1 VPKRRIQIV
10 IVLPL
15 ILLLSASSLLRAGM
29 DEFSLTLARIQDLVD
44 TGQCKDAQKAFNGL
58 KTDFPEFARPDSN
71 DFNLFV
77 EAGIFSCTGE
87 FTKAARSYSKLLDQV
102 KPENIFYEAALD
114 RQFQIASA
122 FLAGRK
128 KKFLGFFKIRGYA
141 EGVRIMDVIN
151 SRLGFEQP
159 RGEKAAVAVAECYQQ
174 RKKFAEAYYRWE
186 EISEQS
192 KSDTLRRDALL
203 AMADCKLAQFKGH
216 EYDNSDL
223 IGRPLNPESFYS
235 SARTLYKKFKDRY
248 PEDADKFEIDRKLR
262 EIDEQMALKQFN
274 IGQFYQ
280 NTGNNLSANLYY
292 AMVIRDWPETDTANM
307 ARDMIITNSRSQ
319 EKTE

>member
-10 IVLPL
+10 IVLVL
-15 ILLLSASSLLRAGM
+15 MLLLSVSSLLRAGT

-44 TGQCKDAQKAFNGL
+44 TGQCKDARKAFNGL

-77 EAGIFSCTGE
+77 DAEMMRCKGE
-87 FTKAARSYSKLLDQV
+87 YGKAARSYSKLLDQV
-102 KPENIFYEAALD
+102 TPENIFYEPALD
-114 RQFQIASA
+114 RQFQVALA

-128 KKFLGFFKIRGYA
+128 KSFLGFFKIRGYA
-141 EGVRIMDVIN
+141 EGVRIMDEIN
-151 SRLGFEQP
+151 SRIGFEQP
-159 RGEKAAVAVAECYQQ
+159 LGEKAAVAVAECYQQ

-186 EISEQS
+186 EISEQC
-192 KSDTLRRDALL
+192 KSYTLRRDALL

-216 EYDNSDL
+216 EFDNSDL

-235 SARTLYKKFKDRY
+235 SARTLYEKFKDRY
-248 PEDADKFEIDRKLR
+248 PDDADKFEIDRKLE

-274 IGQFYQ
+274 IGQYYQ

-292 AMVIRDWPETDTANM
+292 AMVIRDWPETDTAKM
-307 ARDMIITNSRSQ
+307 ARDMIVTNTRSQ